1 MNRHLVTKLC
11 PSILQNVTGR
21 RPAAQIT
28 APDREGRILTML
40 SERERL
46 DTFRM
51 SQEVHQR
58 KTWPVKWRYRVTS

>member
-1 MNRHLVTKLC
+1 MNKFLIARGIVQEVTRCL
-11 PSILQNVTGR
+11 PGQT
-21 RPAAQIT
+21 IT
-28 APDREGRILTML
+28 APHRERPVVTML

>member
-1 MNRHLVTKLC
+1 MNKFLIARGIVQEVTRCL
-11 PSILQNVTGR
+11 PGAT
-21 RPAAQIT
+21 IT
-28 APDREGRILTML
+28 APPRERPVVTML